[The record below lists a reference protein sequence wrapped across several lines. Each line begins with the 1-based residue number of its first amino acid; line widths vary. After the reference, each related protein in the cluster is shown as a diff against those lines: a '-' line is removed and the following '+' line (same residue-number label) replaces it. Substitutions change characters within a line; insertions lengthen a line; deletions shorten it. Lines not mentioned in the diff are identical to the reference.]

1 MNHNKKKLKNK
12 KEPTSRTLKTYDWG
26 CLSGS
31 QRRRSSK
38 RSHVIKKAPHHKESW
53 KCSIKRLLDIQAYI
67 SIQHPCENYP
77 LSDCTL
83 PIGRP
88 APYWSITLHVTYAT
102 CNRNFQT
109 ITPLNRM
116 WQAGGGCQPLSIQT
130 TIPTLTTPSVSS
142 ATLSLKITFTSLPS
156 ALPSHMFDPV
166 SWAAS
171 LLKLHHTFLIWI
183 LTQYDSC

>member
-1 MNHNKKKLKNK
+1 M
-12 KEPTSRTLKTYDWG
+12 
-26 CLSGS
+26 
-31 QRRRSSK
+31 
-38 RSHVIKKAPHHKESW
+38 IKKAPHHKESW

-67 SIQHPCENYP
+67 SIQHQCKNYP

-88 APYWSITLHVTYAT
+88 APHWSITLHVTYAT
-102 CNRNFQT
+102 CNRNFRT

-130 TIPTLTTPSVSS
+130 TIPSLTTPSVSS

-156 ALPSHMFDPV
+156 ALPSHMFDPILSSIPAEV
-166 SWAAS
+166 APHLPDLDPDPVRFMLDLEWIKDAPTQTFTTNFLTQLKTHRNS
-171 LLKLHHTFLIWI
+171 LLLQLN
-183 LTQYDSC
+183 